1 MHSFDKTF
9 VRLHKALVD
18 LNGSNQMKYTENI
31 LNGDHTHNT
40 IFVIKCRVT
49 YAISHNSGVNNH
61 H

>member
-31 LNGDHTHNT
+31 MNGDHDTL
-40 IFVIKCRVT
+40 FVIKIMC
-49 YAISHNSGVNNH
+49 
-61 H
+61 